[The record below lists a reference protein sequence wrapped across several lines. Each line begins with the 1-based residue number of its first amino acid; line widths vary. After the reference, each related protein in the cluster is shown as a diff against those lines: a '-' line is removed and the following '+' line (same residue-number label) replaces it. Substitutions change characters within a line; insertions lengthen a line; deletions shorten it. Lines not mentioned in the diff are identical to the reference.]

1 MESPFFVYLSR
12 VAKKPVN
19 DTAFKF
25 LERRHQWQ
33 RRNFNVQEALAPV
46 TVSGATAVANLKLG
60 AKYDIYGKESATYVG
75 PNFLLANQTV
85 DIKADVDGTMRRVT
99 LRITNIDSVNATY
112 TQVDGVIRAIDGDTD
127 YATTYSG
134 LGVTFTI
141 DQPGQVTGSAFREA
155 SGAPDSW
162 ADKLSDRE
170 GYCQI
175 FKTTIQLFS
184 GSSLAT
190 EYRGI
195 KNEWKRQWA
204 EKLMEHKMDIEYA
217 MLMGVGAYAA
227 EDGTDPQRF
236 TWGIMPYTELY
247 GKVYNFTYGSSG
259 YDDFIDAM
267 KNFFAPETGNSRDKL
282 VLTSRNIL
290 AWLNKLSG
298 DSFLGNTVGSSA
310 YRLDVQQIQGKFG
323 HEVTRV
329 RTIFGNLHFVE
340 EPLLRELYED
350 FAIAVDMKNVKYRPL
365 KGNGI
370 SRDTHII
377 TNIQN
382 NDIDGRQDLILTEAG
397 LEIQLPETHAVLK
410 WA

>member
-1 MESPFFVYLSR
+1 
-12 VAKKPVN
+12 
-19 DTAFKF
+19 
-25 LERRHQWQ
+25 
-33 RRNFNVQEALAPV
+33 
-46 TVSGATAVANLKLG
+46 
-60 AKYDIYGKESATYVG
+60 
-75 PNFLLANQTV
+75 
-85 DIKADVDGTMRRVT
+85 
-99 LRITNIDSVNATY
+99 
-112 TQVDGVIRAIDGDTD
+112 
-127 YATTYSG
+127 
-134 LGVTFTI
+134 
-141 DQPGQVTGSAFREA
+141 
-155 SGAPDSW
+155 
-162 ADKLSDRE
+162 LSDRE